1 MTQYGFY
8 FDQGRCYGCK
18 ACSVA
23 CKDWNDIEPG
33 PEKWMSVYM
42 WEKGKFPNTSIG
54 ILAFNC
60 GHCDNPVCIEACEHD
75 AIFKEDKYGAV
86 LVDQDKCEGCR
97 KCYEACPYGSP
108 KFASDEQG
116 AKMSKCTMCVDRLAE
131 GMQPACTASCPL
143 RAFDFGPLDEL
154 IEKYGDVRQC
164 EGMPA
169 PDATKPAFIIWN
181 PREKT
186 QLIPYDVD
194 EAIRLNQ
201 QRGDLGTMFESEEDL
216 TTFDEGTIR
225 RDELVMKHAS
235 NAELMRATRNDM
247 A

>member
-1 MTQYGFY
+1 MKV
-8 FDQGRCYGCK
+8 C
-18 ACSVA
+18 
-23 CKDWNDIEPG
+23 
-33 PEKWMSVYM
+33 
-42 WEKGKFPNTSIG
+42 PNG
-54 ILAFNC
+54 
-60 GHCDNPVCIEACEHD
+60 
-75 AIFKEDKYGAV
+75 AIYKEDEFGAV

-143 RAFDFGPLDEL
+143 R
-154 IEKYGDVRQC
+154 
-164 EGMPA
+164 
-169 PDATKPAFIIWN
+169 N

-186 QLIPYDVD
+186 PLIPYDVD

-225 RDELVMKHAS
+225 RDELVMKHAN

>member
-1 MTQYGFY
+1 
-8 FDQGRCYGCK
+8 
-18 ACSVA
+18 
-23 CKDWNDIEPG
+23 
-33 PEKWMSVYM
+33 
-42 WEKGKFPNTSIG
+42 
-54 ILAFNC
+54 
-60 GHCDNPVCIEACEHD
+60 
-75 AIFKEDKYGAV
+75 
-86 LVDQDKCEGCR
+86 
-97 KCYEACPYGSP
+97 
-108 KFASDEQG
+108 
-116 AKMSKCTMCVDRLAE
+116 MSKCTMCVDRLAE

-194 EAIRLNQ
+194 EAIKLNQ

-225 RDELVMKHAS
+225 RDELVMKHTS